1 MPVHWTIDSEEKIFE
16 VTCFGVVEPDEI
28 HRMLDVL
35 VGSNALGYRKL
46 FDGSQAD
53 TRMGALD
60 VLNIGVR
67 MRTLHGDGAPLGPL
81 AVVIPADKY
90 PLLSRVLGI
99 LASPRRP
106 MRIFSDVERAR
117 KWLETAAVRRS
128 VPAPEED
135 VAEQAN
141 RPSVH
146 C

>member
-1 MPVHWTIDSEEKIFE
+1 MPVHWTINSEARLFE
-16 VTCFGVVEPDEI
+16 ATCSGVVEPEEI

-35 VGSNALGYRKL
+35 VGSDALGYRKL

-67 MRTLHGDGAPLGPL
+67 MRALHADGAPLGPL

-99 LASPRRP
+99 LATPRRP
-106 MRIFSDVERAR
+106 MRIFSEVDRAR
-117 KWLETAAVRRS
+117 KWLETAAVRNK
-128 VPAPEED
+128 VPA
-135 VAEQAN
+135 
-141 RPSVH
+141 
-146 C
+146 

>member
-1 MPVHWTIDSEEKIFE
+1 MPVRWTINSETRLFE
-16 VTCFGVVEPDEI
+16 AICTGLVEADEI

-35 VGSNALGYRKL
+35 VGSDALGYRKL

-81 AVVIPADKY
+81 AVVIPGDKY

-99 LASPRRP
+99 LATPRRP
-106 MRIFSDVERAR
+106 MRVFTEVDRAR
-117 KWLETAAVRRS
+117 KWLETAAVRRT
-128 VPAPEED
+128 VPASEDD
-135 VAEQAN
+135 VAHRAN
-141 RPSVH
+141 RLSVN

>member
-16 VTCFGVVEPDEI
+16 VTCIGVVEPDEI

-81 AVVIPADKY
+81 AVVIPTDKY

-128 VPAPEED
+128 VPAREED
-135 VAEQAN
+135 IAPQAN

>member
-1 MPVHWTIDSEEKIFE
+1 MPVRWTINSETRLFE
-16 VTCFGVVEPDEI
+16 AICTGLVEADEI

-35 VGSNALGYRKL
+35 VGSDALGYRKL

-99 LASPRRP
+99 LATPRRP
-106 MRIFSDVERAR
+106 MRVFTEVDRAR
-117 KWLETAAVRRS
+117 KWLETAAVRRT
-128 VPAPEED
+128 VPASED
-135 VAEQAN
+135 DVVHRAN
-141 RPSVH
+141 PLSVN

>member
-16 VTCFGVVEPDEI
+16 VTCIGVVEPDEI

-117 KWLETAAVRRS
+117 KWLETSAVRRS
-128 VPAPEED
+128 VPAREED
-135 VAEQAN
+135 IAQQAN